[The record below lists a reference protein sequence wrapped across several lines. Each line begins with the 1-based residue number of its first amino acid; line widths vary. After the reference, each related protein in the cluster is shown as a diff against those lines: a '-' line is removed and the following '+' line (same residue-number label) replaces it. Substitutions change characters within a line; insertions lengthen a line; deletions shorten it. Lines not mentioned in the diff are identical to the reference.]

1 MTDRPSPSLAGSP
14 CSDAEWANRLYRRS
28 VLKQQKLHAIAD
40 MLGPT
45 DDLRCLDIGGD
56 NGVVSLLLRK
66 RGGSWTSVDLDEASV
81 DAIRRLVGEPVF
93 QVDGRSL
100 PFPDCSFDAVV
111 VVDFL
116 EHVHTDREFAAEM
129 ARVLRPGGTLVV
141 NVPHIK
147 SRSVLTRLRSRLGL
161 TDEKHG
167 HVRSGYTRA
176 ELRAVLGDD
185 FRVEREREYCGS
197 FSEGLDIALNAAL
210 ERRSAG
216 SPRSAKGALVTDS
229 DLTKLEKEYR
239 VLSAVYPALRAW
251 SALDVLLPLQSRYR
265 LIVRARRL
273 GGDPPEPPPASRAD
287 R

>member
-1 MTDRPSPSLAGSP
+1 
-14 CSDAEWANRLYRRS
+14 
-28 VLKQQKLHAIAD
+28 VLKQQKFSAIKD

-56 NGVVSLLLRK
+56 NGVVSLLLR
-66 RGGSWTSVDLDEASV
+66 RGGGSWTSVDLDEASV
-81 DAIRRLVGEPVF
+81 DAIRRLVGEPVHR
-93 QVDGRSL
+93 VDGRSL
-100 PFPDCSFDAVV
+100 PFPDRSFDAVV

-147 SRSVLTRLRSRLGL
+147 SRSVLTRLRPKLGL

-167 HVRSGYTRA
+167 HVRAGYTLA
-176 ELRAVLGDD
+176 GLRAVLGDE
-185 FRVEREREYCGS
+185 FQVEREREYCGS

-216 SPRSAKGALVTDS
+216 SPRSAKGALVTGS
-229 DLTKLEKEYR
+229 DLAKLEREYR

-273 GGDPPEPPPASRAD
+273 GGDPPEPLPASRAG